1 MQQRSFLSPPTEKP
15 LDAIGRKAAP
25 RFELGI
31 KDLQSSALPLGHA
44 AIRGAALPSA
54 DRISEGAGIPAG
66 SGSLLVLSNGHG
78 EDLIALRIL
87 EALHRL
93 NPGLRL
99 RVLPMVGT
107 GATFTAAEQAGWIE
121 RVGPPAAL
129 PSGGFSNQSL
139 RGLLADLSSGLA
151 LLSWRQW
158 RCLRRERKRVD
169 AVLAVGDLLPLLMAW
184 GAGRPFGFV
193 GTPKSDYTW
202 RSGPGRSPS
211 DRYHRLKGSEWD
223 PWEWLLMRSRRC
235 RLVAMRDRITARG
248 LQRHRVRAEA
258 PGNPMMDGFRSTP
271 VPAALERCR
280 RILLLC
286 GSRMPE
292 ALRNAERL
300 LQALEGW
307 QSTVPIALLM
317 ATGSQPEQ
325 QPLAALLT
333 RLGYRPCPPP
343 ADALGASACWV
354 NGVQLLLL
362 GRGRFQDWAS
372 WAEVGL
378 ATAGTATEQL
388 VGLGVPSLSLPGPGP
403 QFTRAFATR
412 QSRLLGGAVR
422 SCRNAADL
430 RQHLAAL
437 LESAR
442 LREELGRVGRQRM
455 GPPGGSAALAQ
466 RIQQQ
471 LITDTERS
479 PSARHGR
486 DSGP

>member
-1 MQQRSFLSPPTEKP
+1 VQQRSFLSPPTEEP
-15 LDAIGRKAAP
+15 HDAIGRKAAP

-54 DRISEGAGIPAG
+54 DRISEGAGTPPG

-93 NPGLRL
+93 CPGLRL

-121 RVGPPAAL
+121 RVGPPAEL

-258 PGNPMMDGFRSTP
+258 PGNPMMDGFRATP

-307 QSTVPIALLM
+307 PSPVPIALLM

-325 QPLAALLT
+325 QPLAALVT